1 MFEIHGNT
9 LIRRYDKE
17 ILQIEP
23 WGADSFRVR
32 ATQRAAVEETPGSAL
47 LPPEAAEAHIEV
59 EGEKA
64 SIRNGCLTCRVLASG
79 KLRFYN
85 EAGDLILEE
94 YDRNRFRKDSEGFN
108 SALEIDPRAFS
119 PHLGT
124 DNFRLQVTFESND
137 DERFYGMGQYQHPY
151 LNLKGCVL
159 ELAQRNSQAS
169 VPFVLSSRGY
179 GLLWN
184 NPAVGEAAFG
194 RNLTRWTAQSTAQMD
209 YWVTYGGTPAAVER
223 AYAKAT
229 GTVPMM
235 PDYAMGFWQCKLRY
249 QTQEELLEVA
259 REYKRRNLPLKV
271 IVCDYFHWPH
281 QGDWKFDPDYWPNPK
296 AMVEELRDMGME
308 LMVSIWPT
316 VEQDSDHYDVLRERG
331 MLTRN
336 EMGKRTTQL
345 GNAAFIDPTNPE
357 TRKYVW
363 EVIRKNYYD
372 LGIRI
377 FWLDEAEP
385 EYTGYE
391 YPLYR
396 YNLGADMTVGNVYP
410 RCYAQMTYEGMTAAG
425 QENVINLLRCAWA
438 GSQRYGALV
447 WSGDIDSSFRSL
459 RYQLAAGL
467 NMGLAGIPWW
477 TTDIGGFHGG
487 DVRDPAFHELLI
499 RWFEFGCFCPVM
511 RLHGDREPHQPP
523 LGATGGGSTPSGG
536 PNEVWSYGE
545 ANYDIMIK
553 YMALRETLRPYITQ
567 LMQAAHETG
576 DPVMRPLFYDFPEDP
591 ETWQVEDAYLFGP
604 DVLVAPILE
613 AGQTQRA
620 VYLPAG
626 ASWRNAATGEV
637 TPGGRWIPDCS
648 APLERIPVF
657 VREGKLPELQL

>member
-1 MFEIHGNT
+1 MYEIHGNT

-23 WGADSFRVR
+23 WGADSFRIR
-32 ATQRAAVEETPGSAL
+32 ATQRAAIEETPGSAL
-47 LPPEAAEAHIEV
+47 LPPASAEAQIQV
-59 EGEKA
+59 EGGVA
-64 SIRNGCLTCRVLASG
+64 AIRNGRLTCRVLASG
-79 KLRFYN
+79 KLRFYI
-85 EAGDLILEE
+85 EQGDLILEE
-94 YDRNRFRKDSEGFN
+94 YDRNRFRVDSEGFN
-108 SALEIDPRAFS
+108 SALEIDPRTFS

-184 NPAVGEAAFG
+184 NPAIGEVAFG
-194 RNLTRWTAQSTAQMD
+194 RNLTRWTAQSTTQMD
-209 YWVTYGGTPAAVER
+209 YWVTYGGTPAAVEH
-223 AYAKAT
+223 AYAQAT

-259 REYKRRNLPLKV
+259 REYKRRGLPLKV

-281 QGDWKFDPDYWPNPK
+281 QGDWKFDPDYWPDPK
-296 AMVEELRDMGME
+296 AMVDELREMGVE
-308 LMVSIWPT
+308 LMVSVWPT
-316 VEQDSDHYDVLRERG
+316 VEQGSDHYEAMRERG
-331 MLTRN
+331 LLARN
-336 EMGKRTTQL
+336 EMGNRLTQL
-345 GNAAFIDPTNPE
+345 AGAAVLDPTNPE

-363 EVIRKNYYD
+363 DVLKKNYYD

-385 EYTGYE
+385 EFTGYE

-396 YNLGADMTVGNVYP
+396 YQMGADMTVGNVYP

-487 DVRDPAFHELLI
+487 DVRDPAFHEVLV

-511 RLHGDREPHQPP
+511 RLHGDREPHQKP
-523 LGATGGGSTPSGG
+523 LGTTGGGRTPSGG

-545 ANYDIMIK
+545 ANYDIMKK
-553 YMALRETLRPYITQ
+553 YIELRETLKPYIAQ
-567 LMQAAHETG
+567 LMQAAHEAG

-591 ETWQVEDAYLFGP
+591 EAWKVEDAYLFGP

-613 AGQTQRA
+613 AGQRERA
-620 VYLPAG
+620 VYLPTG
-626 ASWRNAATGEV
+626 TSWRDAATGTV
-637 TPGGRWIPDCS
+637 LPGGRWILNCS
-648 APLERIPVF
+648 APLDRIPVF
-657 VREGKLPELQL
+657 VRDGKLPELQL